1 MANVNIYDPGWIF
14 FFIFFL
20 TINFFLI
27 WHHYM
32 YHNTTGSVVKYV
44 QQTLNKFKGAPDI
57 ARKYIQTPYGAGSNG
72 RRGTKLED
80 QSPFVK

>member
-44 QQTLNKFKGAPDI
+44 QQNLYNKFKRTQEI
-57 ARKYIQTPYGAGSNG
+57 ARKYIQTPYGAG
-72 RRGTKLED
+72 TKLED
-80 QSPFVK
+80 QAPFVK